1 MSHAAADISALTE
14 VSNKKILHTFFM
26 SDTLANAAKLIGEPA
41 RAAMLLQLMGGHAIP
56 AGELA
61 VAAHVSPQT
70 ASEHLARLIEAGFV
84 TAQRRGRHR
93 YYELANEEVGHV
105 VESLLVLTSA
115 PGPANAVKTVRPA
128 PGSLEHARTCYAHLA
143 GWLGVAITDALQR
156 EGYLELQK
164 SRAFALTD
172 AGIEWFEQRGITV
185 PRSLSVADLKLARQ
199 CPDWTE
205 RRPHLAGTLGV
216 TMCKRFSELGWIA
229 PSAKSR
235 VVRVPLKGREAFFK
249 HLHIVVG

>member
-1 MSHAAADISALTE
+1 
-14 VSNKKILHTFFM
+14 M
-26 SDTLANAAKLIGEPA
+26 SDALANSAKLLAEPA
-41 RAAMLLQLMGGHAIP
+41 RAAMLLRLMGGRAVP

-84 TAQRRGRHR
+84 TAQRQGRHR
-93 YYELANEEVGHV
+93 YYQLANEEVAHV
-105 VESLLVLTSA
+105 VESLLTLSSA
-115 PGPANAVKTVRPA
+115 PHAQNGIKASRP
-128 PGSLEHARTCYAHLA
+128 GLGTLEHARTCYAHLA

-156 EGYLELQK
+156 EGYLEPMTG
-164 SRAFALTD
+164 RAFAVTD
-172 AGIEWFEQRGITV
+172 SGREWFEKRGV
-185 PRSLSVADLKLARQ
+185 AVSRSSGVADVKLARQ

-216 TMCKRFSELGWIA
+216 AMYKRFLELGWIA
-229 PSAKSR
+229 SYEKSR
-235 VVRVPLKGREAFFK
+235 ALQVPLEGREAFLK